1 LGKTDIHGHVNSIF
15 RRRKRKIERTTTGT
29 EIEMAN
35 LPNIYGSN
43 ITTGKS
49 SLDKV
54 LPMMARD
61 INVMKTSIVSL
72 AKSQLGQKSKSE
84 AYFAKAQQRE
94 NLYES
99 QYGKKSSS
107 SSSSPSKIGSSSKGG
122 GLFDPQ
128 TGFFTFLKGIF
139 NQLLKGLAI
148 GGGLFGLKKLLDDP
162 EIRTRVV
169 DTLSSIFLGILG
181 LLKDGAKLFTEML
194 DKNGP
199 AITKALTETFV
210 AVMGAVEASIRGLTD
225 LLTGPDSK
233 KIYDAIGKVF
243 TAIGDAIVKVFSTKI
258 DIKGIELPLGLVIAG
273 LAALPAILSG
283 FSLAIQRATA
293 AALGFGAGAA
303 VGGAGGA
310 MGGIFSM
317 IKKGIGLAIGG
328 AILAYLGATAYNSWK
343 KQNPDLDE
351 AGQAIDPKS
360 QSGTLPGLKDPSTG
374 EIDPNK
380 AGVAGA
386 EVGTA
391 AAVAIVAAKLIKSG
405 KGAVPSPTTS
415 PGGYP
420 RGPMATPT
428 PSVEPSRIVTPS
440 SSGGGPRSSTVMG
453 QRNVFPMEGNTAGR
467 RAPLPPELESKA
479 DKIMKRIK
487 TLSSKGKK
495 FWFSFLEYLGKR
507 IVIQYGT
514 FKGLALITGKITGA
528 CIALIGA
535 PFTAGASTLLGYGL
549 LAADI
554 YFLYTVVEDFFKEN
568 EIDGSPTP
576 TSTNATSQI
585 PNQTTSPT
593 SAGGGDFDYDKY
605 KNLVGEKE
613 SGNKYKSDNTF
624 GYVGRYQFGS
634 QALETFG
641 ELKSGSFKR
650 DGVRALY
657 KEENWVKPGGLQ
669 AFLNDTSRQDA
680 IMSKYTDVHLKALNQ
695 AGVITGD
702 MDGANVSARL
712 YAAHHGGVGGAIKL
726 FKEGKDTADKYLK
739 GASVQKS
746 ALSIAQAYGGNLSM
760 GVRLAGNASAAS
772 DSPRVDGDLLARN
785 SLSVEE
791 QKRLV
796 VGSGANVINSYNVVN
811 NDSGSKD
818 SSSSSQVSSPFDE
831 KMFFESM
838 VKQLFV

>member
-61 INVMKTSIVSL
+61 INVMKSSIVSL
-72 AKSQLGQKSKSE
+72 AKSQLGQKAKSD

-99 QYGKKSSS
+99 QYGKKSPSA
-107 SSSSPSKIGSSSKGG
+107 SPSKIGSSSKGG

-128 TGFFTFLKGIF
+128 TGFFDFLKGIF

-148 GGGLFGLKKLLDDP
+148 GGGLFGLKKLLEDP
-162 EIRTRVV
+162 EIRTRVI

-181 LLKDGAKLFTEML
+181 LLKDGAKLFTKML

-233 KIYDAIGKVF
+233 KIYDAIGRVF

-303 VGGAGGA
+303 VGGASGA
-310 MGGIFSM
+310 IGGIFSM

-351 AGQAIDPKS
+351 NGQAIDPKS

-386 EVGTA
+386 KVGTA
-391 AAVAIVAAKLIKSG
+391 VGVAAIAAKLIKSG
-405 KGAVPSPTTS
+405 KGGVPSPSSPTTS

-420 RGPMATPT
+420 RGSMVTPT
-428 PSVEPSRIVTPS
+428 PSVEPPRIATPS

-453 QRNVFPMEGNTAGR
+453 QRNVFPMDGNTAGQ
-467 RAPLPPELESKA
+467 RAPLPPQVESMS
-479 DKIMKRIK
+479 DKIMKRLK
-487 TLSSKGKK
+487 ALSSKGKIS
-495 FWFSFLEYLGKR
+495 SFFAYLGKR
-507 IVIQYGT
+507 IAMQYAS
-514 FKGLALITGKITGA
+514 FKGLAIISAKITGA
-528 CIALIGA
+528 CVALIGA

-554 YFLYTVVEDFFKEN
+554 YFLYTVVDDFFKEN
-568 EIDGSPTP
+568 KLDESPTP
-576 TSTNATSQI
+576 TSTATQI
-585 PNQTTSPT
+585 PSQTTSPT
-593 SAGGGDFDYDKY
+593 SADGRGDFDFDQY
-605 KNLVGEKE
+605 KNLVGQKE
-613 SGNKYKSDNTF
+613 SGGKGYTADNK
-624 GYVGRYQFGS
+624 VGFLGKYQFGAK
-634 QALETFG
+634 ALETFG
-641 ELKSGSFKR
+641 EMKAGSSKKG
-650 DGVRALY
+650 DMAVYDDSNWKTAGGY
-657 KEENWVKPGGLQ
+657 K
-669 AFLNDTSRQDA
+669 AFLSDPTRQESMMSR
-680 IMSKYTDVHLKALNQ
+680 YTDAHIKQLTA
-695 AGVITGD
+695 AGVLSGD
-702 MDGANVSARL
+702 MNAADVSSIL
-712 YAAHHGGVGGAIKL
+712 YAAHHGGVGGAINL
-726 FKEGKDTADKYLK
+726 FKHGKDTKDKYLSNSSVARSAMWMSQAMGSSLK
-739 GASVQKS
+739 MNVPIVPVASE
-746 ALSIAQAYGGNLSM
+746 
-760 GVRLAGNASAAS
+760 AS
-772 DSPRVDGDLLARN
+772 DSPRVNGDLLARS
-785 SLSVEE
+785 SLSLDD

-796 VGSGANVINSYNVVN
+796 IGSGINMINSNNVVN
-811 NDSGSKD
+811 NNPESSKE
-818 SSSSSQVSSPFDE
+818 STPAAQVSSPFDE